1 MLDLPVLENFK
12 NIQLQSQFNNILSSN
27 AKYLTHEYLNQS
39 YEPFDFAKLAA
50 ELSQAKLQFASPA
63 HFARLL
69 KPSYFLDKATLNKL
83 NETSPI
89 MQAEKELLKLSFIYV
104 SKEISYKWKAMG
116 KTFTMHQHVYEPIFE
131 ALKDHSIVSTQEIQD
146 ILSAHHK
153 RKAAF
158 NELVDVIVNLKT
170 QGSLQVA
177 QEKSAIEQAKHSS
190 DRFNQAIIEE
200 NQYAYYLNHLVSPIS
215 AKGIYLND
223 LEMDFLYAHMRHIK
237 DPIKWLSQKPYI
249 KQTGQELQN
258 VLQDFEKDLP
268 RLKKLGVIPKETKK

>member
-1 MLDLPVLENFK
+1 MLDLPILENFK

-27 AKYLTHEYLNQS
+27 AKYLAHEYLNQS
-39 YEPFDFAKLAA
+39 YESFDFAKLAA

-89 MQAEKELLKLSFIYV
+89 MQAEKELLKLSSIYV
-104 SKEISYKWKAMG
+104 NKEISYKWKAKWKAMG

-131 ALKDHSIVSTQEIQD
+131 ALKDHSMVSAKEIQD

-153 RKAAF
+153 RKATF

-177 QEKSAIEQAKHSS
+177 QEKKRYRA
-190 DRFNQAIIEE
+190 
-200 NQYAYYLNHLVSPIS
+200 
-215 AKGIYLND
+215 
-223 LEMDFLYAHMRHIK
+223 
-237 DPIKWLSQKPYI
+237 SQ
-249 KQTGQELQN
+249 TL
-258 VLQDFEKDLP
+258 
-268 RLKKLGVIPKETKK
+268 

>member
-1 MLDLPVLENFK
+1 MDLPILEDFK
-12 NIQLQSQFNNILSSN
+12 NIELQNQFNNILSSN
-27 AKYLTHEYLNQS
+27 AKYLVHEYLNQS

-104 SKEISYKWKAMG
+104 GKEISYKRKAMG

-131 ALKDHSIVSTQEIQD
+131 AFKDHSMVSTKEIQD
-146 ILSAHHK
+146 IL
-153 RKAAF
+153 
-158 NELVDVIVNLKT
+158 
-170 QGSLQVA
+170 
-177 QEKSAIEQAKHSS
+177 QAKHSS
-190 DRFNQAIIEE
+190 DRFNQAIIIEE

-215 AKGIYLND
+215 TKGIYLN
-223 LEMDFLYAHMRHIK
+223 
-237 DPIKWLSQKPYI
+237 
-249 KQTGQELQN
+249 
-258 VLQDFEKDLP
+258 
-268 RLKKLGVIPKETKK
+268 KKRASRF

>member
-1 MLDLPVLENFK
+1 MLDLPVVLEDFK
-12 NIQLQSQFNNILSSN
+12 NIQLQIQFNNALSSN
-27 AKYLTHEYLNQS
+27 AKYLVHEYLNQS
-39 YEPFDFAKLAA
+39 YEPFDFDKLAA

-83 NETSPI
+83 NKTSPI

-104 SKEISYKWKAMG
+104 GKEISYKWKAMG

-131 ALKDHSIVSTQEIQD
+131 ALKDHSIVSAKEIQD
-146 ILSAHHK
+146 ILSVHHK

-170 QGSLQVA
+170 QGSLQVD

-215 AKGIYLND
+215 AKGIYLN
-223 LEMDFLYAHMRHIK
+223 
-237 DPIKWLSQKPYI
+237 
-249 KQTGQELQN
+249 
-258 VLQDFEKDLP
+258 
-268 RLKKLGVIPKETKK
+268 KKRASRF

>member
-12 NIQLQSQFNNILSSN
+12 NIQLQSQFNNILSKN
-27 AKYLTHEYLNQS
+27 AKYLAHEYLNQS
-39 YEPFDFAKLAA
+39 YESFDFAKLAT

-89 MQAEKELLKLSFIYV
+89 MQEMLKDLFYRVGYKKDYFIKGKTKLDSLQAEKELLKLSFIYV

-131 ALKDHSIVSTQEIQD
+131 ALKDHSIVSAQEIQD

-177 QEKSAIEQAKHSS
+177 QEKNAIEQAKHSS
-190 DRFNQAIIEE
+190 NRFNQAIIEE

-215 AKGIYLND
+215 TKGIYLN
-223 LEMDFLYAHMRHIK
+223 
-237 DPIKWLSQKPYI
+237 
-249 KQTGQELQN
+249 
-258 VLQDFEKDLP
+258 
-268 RLKKLGVIPKETKK
+268 KKRASRF